1 MLTTYEGVVREGRVQ
16 LVIETPLPE
25 GTPVLVTVLPHI
37 DERRARRKANH
48 WLADYVGDM
57 VMADHPH
64 LTHNGQ
70 CSVWRFGAYVTSLQC
85 DPFGPVGYVEVNA
98 ETGVVLADDQTAEE
112 IARRGEHLERAPL
125 SAGN

>member
-1 MLTTYEGVVREGRVQ
+1 MLTTYEGVIREGRVQ

-25 GTPVLVTVLPHI
+25 GTPVLVTVLPRI
-37 DERRARRKANH
+37 DERRARRKANR

-64 LTHNGQ
+64 LMYNGQ
-70 CSVWRFGAYVTSLQC
+70 CSVWRFGAYVTSLQR
-85 DPFGPVGYVEVNA
+85 DPFGPVGYVEVDA

-112 IARRGEHLERAPL
+112 MARRGEHLERPPL